1 MAYQVGSLKTG
12 SITFGS
18 GSLKQAGEIA
28 KKIIPSGKPAKALI
42 VCGNVMIKS
51 EFYKQLVASL
61 SEAGIEASSFSG
73 VEPEPSIATG
83 QRCSDAIYEGGYG
96 LVIGFGG
103 GSALDV
109 AKVAAAT
116 AGKGKVYDFAGIGKI
131 HEKGLPMLFIPTT
144 SGSGSESTLSALLSD
159 TDAGGMKKGYI
170 SHFMLPDAAIID
182 PLVTLSLPPVSTA
195 ATGIDA
201 LIHALESFV
210 SRKATPM
217 TDALALHAI
226 RKIGNNLR
234 KAYASGS
241 DLRAREEMA
250 AASTMAGICIGN
262 SGLGLVHAMALPMGG
277 LFNIVHGISNAVLLP
292 FVLDF
297 NLMAAPEKYALAAE
311 AMGEDVS
318 GLSTFEAARLIVP
331 AVVDLMDDLEIPE
344 SAKELGVPEQALDE
358 LSKHSFGNRR
368 LVDVNPRQPSIEQIR
383 ALFQQGWEGR

>member
-1 MAYQVGSLKTG
+1 MAYQVGGLKTG
-12 SITFGS
+12 SITIGS
-18 GSLKQAGEIA
+18 GSLSQAGEVA
-28 KKIIPSGKPAKALI
+28 KKLVAHGRPSKALI

-51 EFYKQLVASL
+51 DAYQKLAGYLQ
-61 SEAGIEASSFSG
+61 EAGIAVESFSG
-73 VEPEPSIATG
+73 VEPEPSISTA
-83 QRCSDAIYEGGYG
+83 QKCADAIHKGGYG

-116 AGKGKVYDFAGIGKI
+116 AGKGRVYDFAGIGKV

-159 TDAGGMKKGYI
+159 TDAGGIKKGYI
-170 SHFMLPDAAIID
+170 SPFMLPDAAIID
-182 PLVTLSLPPVSTA
+182 AETTLSLPPKSTA

-217 TDALALHAI
+217 SDALALDAI
-226 RKIGNNLR
+226 RRIGRSLR
-234 KAYASGS
+234 KAYANGS
-241 DLRAREEMA
+241 DLKAREDMA
-250 AASTMAGICIGN
+250 AASAMAGICIGN

-277 LFNIVHGISNAVLLP
+277 IYNIIHGISNAVLLP

-297 NLMAAPEKYALAAE
+297 NLMAAPEKYAAAAE
-311 AMGEDVS
+311 ALGEDIS
-318 GLSTFEAARLIVP
+318 GLSAIEQARLIVP
-331 AVVDLMDDLEIPE
+331 AVIDLMDDIDIPA
-344 SAKELGVPEQALDE
+344 SAKELGVPEEALDE
-358 LSKHSFGNRR
+358 LSKHAFGNRR

-383 ALFQQGWEGR
+383 VLFQQGWEGR